1 MLKAVFFDLDGTLL
15 SIKDEEFVKLY
26 FKLITTKMI
35 NYGFEVEALIKNLW
49 AGNKLMYNND
59 GSKTNEEVF
68 WDYFKLAYGDDIIN
82 SKEEFDKFYTNEFKQ
97 INQCIKDNKISK
109 EIVKYVKEN
118 KLLCILSTNPLFPR
132 DCTLTR
138 MSFNDLYEDDFDYIT
153 SYENSN
159 YTKPNPMY
167 FQVLLDKFNLKPE
180 EVILFGNNEYED
192 AWCAYQ
198 LGIKTYLIN
207 EYLMESD
214 KLLEKAPII
223 NLEDVISTIE
233 NEILSRR

>member
-1 MLKAVFFDLDGTLL
+1 MRKILIVFIF
-15 SIKDEEFVKLY
+15 I
-26 FKLITTKMI
+26 
-35 NYGFEVEALIKNLW
+35 
-49 AGNKLMYNND
+49 
-59 GSKTNEEVF
+59 
-68 WDYFKLAYGDDIIN
+68 
-82 SKEEFDKFYTNEFKQ
+82 
-97 INQCIKDNKISK
+97 
-109 EIVKYVKEN
+109 
-118 KLLCILSTNPLFPR
+118 
-132 DCTLTR
+132 CTLCLV
-138 MSFNDLYEDDFDYIT
+138 SCDGQSLINNKKVKDYIT

-223 NLEDVISTIE
+223 NLTLLTASSLPGIT
-233 NEILSRR
+233 